1 MNSGRSRA
9 EQVAR
14 AAHPDFDVTSD
25 VHRGLGRTVRAPD
38 LRPAWRWAGVDAGG
52 GWNVRLAAGE
62 VRFDAAGRRLQKSP
76 TPTAGQASA
85 APVPPVAPIAP
96 AAPAAPAATSTS
108 AEPAA
113 AVGSLPSAVGSLL
126 AEECFEES
134 AGGSVKE
141 AEVEAMEV
149 VEAEADEAAEVEA
162 VEVEAEEAE
171 AAGAGVRAEEIGTN
185 GDADESHEPPPAA
198 GGGCGE
204 ATASQ
209 DAGNGM
215 HADATAANGEEGG
228 DRLSDAAGLCY

>member
-1 MNSGRSRA
+1 MSSGRSRA

-52 GWNVRLAAGE
+52 GWSVRLAAGE
-62 VRFDAAGRRLQKSP
+62 VRFDAAGRRLQKPP

-96 AAPAAPAATSTS
+96 AAPAATSTS
-108 AEPAA
+108 TEPAA

-126 AEECFEES
+126 AEERFEES
-134 AGGSVKE
+134 AEGSVKE

-149 VEAEADEAAEVEA
+149 VEAEAYEAAEVEA
-162 VEVEAEEAE
+162 VEVEAEEVE

-215 HADATAANGEEGG
+215 HADATAANGDSVSGSGG
-228 DRLSDAAGLCY
+228 DRLSDAGLCN